1 MRLRRVRELLRAVG
15 RPRRGL
21 GLPALREP
29 ERGARLVRVRDR
41 LVPSPESSFSS
52 PALRSTS
59 FGQRF
64 LCALVEISARRDRD
78 APSRLSLIL
87 GAYRRRFRG
96 GEDAWREIDF
106 GWGKRGHFACFWKG
120 RSIAHESLGLLPF
133 MKEAVKAL
141 KLSDAERF
149 HRLLHER

>member
-1 MRLRRVRELLRAVG
+1 M
-15 RPRRGL
+15 
-21 GLPALREP
+21 
-29 ERGARLVRVRDR
+29 
-41 LVPSPESSFSS
+41 
-52 PALRSTS
+52 
-59 FGQRF
+59 
-64 LCALVEISARRDRD
+64 
-78 APSRLSLIL
+78 

-141 KLSDAERF
+141 KLSDAERD
-149 HRLLHER
+149 RLRGFASFDENEKLERR